1 MMEIPSKYE
10 GLRERAKTGSRKA
23 AIRLFCLHCTGWS
36 ATEVRLSTAR
46 ECPLFR
52 YRERG

>member
-36 ATEVRLSTAR
+36 ATEVRLCTAR